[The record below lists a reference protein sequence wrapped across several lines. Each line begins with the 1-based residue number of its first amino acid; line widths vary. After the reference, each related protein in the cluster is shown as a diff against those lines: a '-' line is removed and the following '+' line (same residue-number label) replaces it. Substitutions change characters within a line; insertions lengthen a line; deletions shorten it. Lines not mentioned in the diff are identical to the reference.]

1 MAKKNDYRQY
11 LKQTFYGLID
21 RLDLSDLRKDFLK
34 NRWLDQ
40 VMWLEGRAT
49 KERNAHH
56 NLRMI
61 TIIGGVIV
69 PALIGFQKGNQK
81 WQEIVGWSAFGL
93 SQVVAV
99 SAAVEEF
106 FGHGEKYRSYR
117 NTAEG
122 LKIEGWQFFQMAGPY
137 RQFQTHS
144 EAYTIFAERVEQ
156 YIQQDLQGF
165 ISQLTERQEEGKK
178 QAGETATK
186 NAELAL
192 EKLNEQ
198 LQLRAQ
204 YEAQLRELEAEK
216 QRVQAERQQLEQERS
231 TPQPSNNEK
240 PAEQVAQAD
249 SDKQPDSSPVA
260 LNWQEDEEDID
271 STSVK
276 SDSVQ
281 YLNAS
286 EILAKI
292 KNNPISRNGTAGNH
306 LAETKPVS
314 TSQQVST
321 KLPMCGVELIK
332 EFEGCHLKAYN
343 DPRTG
348 GKPITIGWGTTRKRD
363 GSPWYLGETIS
374 QQEADELFIYQ
385 LETSYLP
392 DLMKIPCW
400 GELNP
405 HQQGALLSF
414 GYNLGSKFY
423 GASNFESMTRVL
435 KNKDWANIRETFIK
449 YRNPGSNVE
458 TGLRRR
464 REAEAELFLKP
475 YA

>member
-1 MAKKNDYRQY
+1 MAKKNDYSQY
-11 LKQTFYGLID
+11 LRQTFSGLID
-21 RLDLSDLRKDFLK
+21 QLDLSDLRKDFLK

-40 VMWLEGRAT
+40 VLWLEGRAT

-137 RQFQTHS
+137 RQFENHS

-156 YIQQDLQGF
+156 YIQQDLQVF
-165 ISQLTERQEEGKK
+165 IAQLTERQEAGKK
-178 QAGETATK
+178 QTQETATQ
-186 NAELAL
+186 NAELAV
-192 EKLNEQ
+192 ETLNEQ

-204 YEAQLRELEAEK
+204 YEAQLQELEAEK
-216 QRVQAERQQLEQERS
+216 QRVQAERQQLEQDRS
-231 TPQPSNNEK
+231 TPEDSDNEK
-240 PAEQVAQAD
+240 PASLTEQGN
-249 SDKQPDSSPVA
+249 SDQQTDLIPVSN
-260 LNWQEDEEDID
+260 LWQQEEEDRD
-271 STSVK
+271 STSLN
-276 SDSVQ
+276 SDSIK
-281 YLNAS
+281 YLSAN
-286 EILAKI
+286 EILAQI
-292 KNNPISRNGTAGNH
+292 KSNPISRNGTTSNQ
-306 LAETKPVS
+306 LTETKTQRVS
-314 TSQQVST
+314 TS
-321 KLPMCGVELIK
+321 LPMCGVELIK
-332 EFEGCHLKAYN
+332 KFEGCYLKAYP
-343 DPRTG
+343 DPLTG

-363 GSPWYLGETIS
+363 GSPWNLGESIS
-374 QQEADELFIYQ
+374 QQEADDLLMHQ

-400 GELNP
+400 SELNP
-405 HQQGALLSF
+405 NQRGALLSF

-423 GASNFESMTRVL
+423 GTPNFESMTRVL
-435 KNKDWANIRETFIK
+435 RNRDWASIRETFIK

-464 REAEAELFLKP
+464 REAEADLFLKP
-475 YA
+475 YK

>member
-11 LKQTFYGLID
+11 LKQTFFGLID

-49 KERNAHH
+49 KERNRHYK
-56 NLRMI
+56 LRMI
-61 TIIGGVIV
+61 TIVGGVIV

-99 SAAVEEF
+99 SAAIEEF
-106 FGHGEKYRSYR
+106 FGHGEKYRNYR

-137 RQFQTHS
+137 RQFDTHS
-144 EAYTIFAERVEQ
+144 DAYTIFAYRVEQ

-165 ISQLTERQEEGKK
+165 ISQLAQRQEEGNKK
-178 QAGETATK
+178 AEETATQ

-192 EKLNEQ
+192 SKLNEQ
-198 LQLRAQ
+198 LQLRAE
-204 YEAQLRELEAEK
+204 YEAQLRQLEAEK
-216 QRVQAERQQLEQERS
+216 QRAEASSQQLEQEREAS
-231 TPQPSNNEK
+231 QE
-240 PAEQVAQAD
+240 
-249 SDKQPDSSPVA
+249 SD
-260 LNWQEDEEDID
+260 D
-271 STSVK
+271 STSALQAAHVT
-276 SDSVQ
+276 SDNEPDLSSVAINWQQDEDDRDSTSLNAESVQ
-281 YLNAS
+281 YLSAS

-292 KNNPISRNGTAGNH
+292 KTNPIGGNGTVANK
-306 LAETKPVS
+306 LIEAKQVS
-314 TSQQVST
+314 TS
-321 KLPMCGVELIK
+321 LPMCGVELIK
-332 EFEGCHLKAYN
+332 KFEGCYLDAYP
-343 DPRTG
+343 DPLSGRE
-348 GKPITIGWGTTRKRD
+348 PITIGWGTTKKRD
-363 GSPWYLGETIS
+363 GSPWRLGESIP
-374 QQEADELFIYQ
+374 QQEADELLIYQ

-392 DLMKIPCW
+392 DLKKIPCW

-405 HQQGALLSF
+405 NQQGALLSF

-435 KNKDWANIRETFIK
+435 KNRDWANIRETFIK
-449 YRNPGSNVE
+449 YRNPGTNVE
-458 TGLRRR
+458 QGLRRR

-475 YA
+475 YT

>member
-1 MAKKNDYRQY
+1 MAKKQDYSQY
-11 LKQTFYGLID
+11 LRQIFCGLID
-21 RLDLSDLRKDFLK
+21 QLDLSDLRKDFLK

-40 VMWLEGRAT
+40 VMWLEGKAT

-106 FGHGEKYRSYR
+106 FGHGEKYRNYR

-137 RQFQTHS
+137 RQFNAHS
-144 EAYTIFAERVEQ
+144 DAYTIFAERVEQ

-165 ISQLTERQEEGKK
+165 ISQLTERQEAGNK
-178 QAGETATK
+178 QTQETVTK

-198 LQLRAQ
+198 LQLRVQ
-204 YEAQLRELEAEK
+204 YEAQLKELETEK
-216 QRVQAERQQLEQERS
+216 QRVQAERQQLEQERDD
-231 TPQPSNNEK
+231 EK
-240 PAEQVAQAD
+240 PALLAAQVD
-249 SDKQPDSSPVA
+249 SDKQSD
-260 LNWQEDEEDID
+260 LNAVGNLLQEDEEDRD
-271 STSVK
+271 STSLNA
-276 SDSVQ
+276 DSVQ
-281 YLNAS
+281 YLSAN

-292 KNNPISRNGTAGNH
+292 KTNPISRNVTATNQ
-306 LAETKPVS
+306 LTETKQVS
-314 TSQQVST
+314 TSI
-321 KLPMCGVELIK
+321 PMCGVELIK
-332 EFEGCHLKAYN
+332 KFEGCYLDAYK
-343 DPRTG
+343 DPLSG
-348 GKPITIGWGTTRKRD
+348 GLPITIGWGTTRKRD
-363 GSPWYLGETIS
+363 GSPWYMGERIS
-374 QQEADELFIYQ
+374 QQQADELLIYQ

-423 GASNFESMTRVL
+423 GLSNFESMTRVL

-458 TGLRRR
+458 QGLKRR
-464 REAEAELFLKP
+464 REAEADLFLKP
-475 YA
+475 YV

>member
-1 MAKKNDYRQY
+1 MAKKNDYREY
-11 LKQTFYGLID
+11 LKQNFSGLID

-137 RQFQTHS
+137 RQFNTHS
-144 EAYTIFAERVEQ
+144 DAYTIFAERVEQ

-178 QAGETATK
+178 EAGETATK

-192 EKLNEQ
+192 SNLNEQ
-198 LQLRAQ
+198 LKLRAQ
-204 YEAQLRELEAEK
+204 YEAQLMQLEAEK

-231 TPQPSNNEK
+231 APQQRDNEK
-240 PAEQVAQAD
+240 PALPAAQVD
-249 SDKQPDSSPVA
+249 SDKQSDLSPVGN
-260 LNWQEDEEDID
+260 LWQEDEKARDNT
-271 STSVK
+271 SLNANSVK
-276 SDSVQ
+276 
-281 YLNAS
+281 YLSAN

-292 KNNPISRNGTAGNH
+292 KNNPISRNGTAANQIT
-306 LAETKPVS
+306 ETKQVS
-314 TSQQVST
+314 TSVP
-321 KLPMCGVELIK
+321 LCGVELIK
-332 EFEGCHLKAYN
+332 TFEGFFPNAYP
-343 DPRTG
+343 DPLSG
-348 GKPITIGWGTTRKRD
+348 GLPITIGWGSTKKRD
-363 GSPWYLGETIS
+363 GSPWYMGDTIS
-374 QQEADELFIYQ
+374 KQEAHELLIYQ

-392 DLMKIPCW
+392 NLMKIPCW

-405 HQQGALLSF
+405 NQQGALLSF
-414 GYNLGSKFY
+414 GYNLGSNFY

-435 KNKDWANIRETFIK
+435 ANRDWANIRETFIK

-458 TGLRRR
+458 QGLRRR

-475 YA
+475 YP

>member
-1 MAKKNDYRQY
+1 MANKKDYREY
-11 LKQTFYGLID
+11 IKQTFSGLID
-21 RLDLSDLRKDFLK
+21 QLDLSDLRKTFLK

-106 FGHGEKYRSYR
+106 FGHGDKYRTYR

-137 RQFQTHS
+137 RQFNTHS
-144 EAYTIFAERVEQ
+144 DAYTIFAERVEQ

-165 ISQLTERQEEGKK
+165 ISQLTERQETSNK
-178 QAGETATK
+178 QAQETVTK
-186 NAELAL
+186 NTELAL

-198 LQLRAQ
+198 LQRAQ
-204 YEAQLRELEAEK
+204 YEAQLKELEAEK

-231 TPQPSNNEK
+231 APQESDDEK
-240 PAEQVAQAD
+240 PALLAAQVD
-249 SDKQPDSSPVA
+249 SDKQSDLSPVSN
-260 LNWQEDEEDID
+260 LWQEDEEDRD
-271 STSVK
+271 STSLNA
-276 SDSVQ
+276 DSVQ
-281 YLNAS
+281 YLSAN

-292 KNNPISRNGTAGNH
+292 KTNPISRNSTAANQ
-306 LAETKPVS
+306 LTQTKQVS
-314 TSQQVST
+314 TS
-321 KLPMCGVELIK
+321 LPMCAVEIIK
-332 EFEGCHLKAYN
+332 KFEGCYLNAYP
-343 DPRTG
+343 DPLSG
-348 GKPITIGWGTTRKRD
+348 GLPITIGWGTTRKRD
-363 GSPWYLGETIS
+363 GSPWCMGESIS
-374 QQEADELFIYQ
+374 QQQADEMLIYQ

-400 GELNP
+400 SELNP

-423 GASNFESMTRVL
+423 GASNFESMTKVL

-458 TGLRRR
+458 QGLRRR

-475 YA
+475 LS

>member
-1 MAKKNDYRQY
+1 MAKKQDYSQY
-11 LKQTFYGLID
+11 LRQIFCGLID
-21 RLDLSDLRKDFLK
+21 QLDLSDLRKDFLK

-40 VMWLEGRAT
+40 VMWLEGKAT

-106 FGHGEKYRSYR
+106 FGHGEKYRNYR

-137 RQFQTHS
+137 RQFNAHS
-144 EAYTIFAERVEQ
+144 DAYTIFAERVEQ

-165 ISQLTERQEEGKK
+165 ISQLTERQEAGNK
-178 QAGETATK
+178 QTQETVTK

-198 LQLRAQ
+198 LQLRTQ
-204 YEAQLRELEAEK
+204 YEAQLKELETEK
-216 QRVQAERQQLEQERS
+216 QRVQAERQQLEQERD
-231 TPQPSNNEK
+231 NEK
-240 PAEQVAQAD
+240 PALLAAQVD
-249 SDKQPDSSPVA
+249 SDKQSD
-260 LNWQEDEEDID
+260 LNAVGNLLQEDEEDRD
-271 STSVK
+271 STSLNA
-276 SDSVQ
+276 DSVQ
-281 YLNAS
+281 YLSAN

-292 KNNPISRNGTAGNH
+292 KSNPISRNATATNQ
-306 LAETKPVS
+306 LTETKQVS
-314 TSQQVST
+314 TS
-321 KLPMCGVELIK
+321 LPMCGVELIK
-332 EFEGCHLKAYN
+332 KFEGCYLDAYK
-343 DPRTG
+343 DPLSG
-348 GKPITIGWGTTRKRD
+348 GLPITIGWGTTRKRD
-363 GSPWYLGETIS
+363 GSPWYMGERIS
-374 QQEADELFIYQ
+374 QQQADELLIHQ

-423 GASNFESMTRVL
+423 GLSNFESMTRVL

-458 TGLRRR
+458 QGLRRR
-464 REAEAELFLKP
+464 REAEADLFLKP
-475 YA
+475 YV

>member
-1 MAKKNDYRQY
+1 MAKKENYSQY
-11 LKQTFYGLID
+11 IKQTFSGLID

-40 VMWLEGRAT
+40 LMWLEGRAT

-81 WQEIVGWSAFGL
+81 WQEVVGWSAFGL

-137 RQFQTHS
+137 RQFNTHS
-144 EAYTIFAERVEQ
+144 DAYTIFAERVEQ

-165 ISQLTERQEEGKK
+165 ISQLTERQEGSNK
-178 QAGETATK
+178 QTQETVTK

-204 YEAQLRELEAEK
+204 YETQLKELEVEK
-216 QRVQAERQQLEQERS
+216 QRVQAERQQLEKESDDDKLALQ
-231 TPQPSNNEK
+231 
-240 PAEQVAQAD
+240 AAQVD
-249 SDKQPDSSPVA
+249 SDKQSDLSPIS
-260 LNWQEDEEDID
+260 NSWQEDEEDRD
-271 STSVK
+271 STSLNA
-276 SDSVQ
+276 DSVQ
-281 YLNAS
+281 YLSAS

-292 KNNPISRNGTAGNH
+292 KSNPIIRNGIAANQLT
-306 LAETKPVS
+306 ETKQVS
-314 TSQQVST
+314 TS
-321 KLPMCGVELIK
+321 LPMCGVELIK
-332 EFEGCHLKAYN
+332 YYEGRYLKAYP
-343 DPRTG
+343 DPLSG
-348 GKPITIGWGTTRKRD
+348 GKPITIGYGSTRKRD
-363 GSPWYLGETIS
+363 GSPWCLGESIS
-374 QQEADELFIYQ
+374 EQECHDLLIYQ

-400 GELNP
+400 SELNP

-423 GASNFESMTRVL
+423 GTPNFESMTRVL
-435 KNKDWANIRETFIK
+435 KNGDWANIRETFIK
-449 YRNPGSNVE
+449 YRNPGTNVE
-458 TGLRRR
+458 QGLRKR
-464 REAEAELFLKP
+464 REAEAELFLKSYP
-475 YA
+475 

>member
-1 MAKKNDYRQY
+1 MAKKNDYGQY
-11 LKQTFYGLID
+11 LKQNFSGLID

-137 RQFQTHS
+137 RQFNTHS
-144 EAYTIFAERVEQ
+144 DAYTIFAERVEQ

-178 QAGETATK
+178 EAGETATK

-192 EKLNEQ
+192 SNLNEQ
-198 LQLRAQ
+198 LELRAQ
-204 YEAQLRELEAEK
+204 YEAQLRQLEAEK

-231 TPQPSNNEK
+231 ARQQSDNEK
-240 PAEQVAQAD
+240 PALLAAPVE
-249 SDKQPDSSPVA
+249 SDKQPNLSPVDS
-260 LNWQEDEEDID
+260 LSQEDEEDRD
-271 STSVK
+271 SS
-276 SDSVQ
+276 SLNADSVQ
-281 YLNAS
+281 YLSAN

-292 KNNPISRNGTAGNH
+292 KSNPISRNGTAANH
-306 LAETKPVS
+306 LTKTKQVS
-314 TSQQVST
+314 TSI
-321 KLPMCGVELIK
+321 PMCGVELIK
-332 EFEGCHLKAYN
+332 KFEGCYLNAYP
-343 DPRTG
+343 DPLSG
-348 GKPITIGWGTTRKRD
+348 GIPITIGWGTTRKRD
-363 GSPWYLGETIS
+363 GSPWYMGESIS
-374 QQEADELFIYQ
+374 QQQADELLIYQ

-392 DLMKIPCW
+392 DLVKIPCW

-405 HQQGALLSF
+405 NQQGALLSF

-423 GASNFESMTRVL
+423 GAANFESMTRVL

-458 TGLRRR
+458 QGLRRR

-475 YA
+475 YP

>member
-1 MAKKNDYRQY
+1 MAKKEDYGQY
-11 LKQTFYGLID
+11 LKKNFSGLID

-40 VMWLEGRAT
+40 LMWLEARAT

-69 PALIGFQKGNQK
+69 PALIGFQKGEQK
-81 WQEIVGWSAFGL
+81 WQEIVGWTAFGL

-106 FGHGEKYRSYR
+106 FGHGDKYRNYR

-137 RQFQTHS
+137 HQFNTHS
-144 EAYTIFAERVEQ
+144 DAYTIFAERVEQ

-165 ISQLTERQEEGKK
+165 ISQLAERQDVSNK
-178 QAGETATK
+178 QTQETTTK

-204 YEAQLRELEAEK
+204 YEAQLKELEAEK
-216 QRVQAERQQLEQERS
+216 QRVQAERQQLEQRS
-231 TPQPSNNEK
+231 APQESDDEK
-240 PAEQVAQAD
+240 PALVALKED
-249 SDKQPDSSPVA
+249 SDKQPDLSPVNN
-260 LNWQEDEEDID
+260 LWQDDEEDCD
-271 STSVK
+271 STS
-276 SDSVQ
+276 
-281 YLNAS
+281 LNANS
-286 EILAKI
+286 VEYLSANEILAKI
-292 KNNPISRNGTAGNH
+292 KSSPISKNVTTTNQ
-306 LAETKPVS
+306 LTETKKVS
-314 TSQQVST
+314 TS
-321 KLPMCGVELIK
+321 LPMCGVELIK
-332 EFEGCHLKAYN
+332 QFEGCYLKAYP
-343 DPRTG
+343 DPLTG
-348 GKPITIGWGTTRKRD
+348 GKPITIGWGSTRKRD
-363 GSPWYLGETIS
+363 GSPWCLGESIS
-374 QQEADELFIYQ
+374 QQEADALLIHQ

-400 GELNP
+400 SELNS

-435 KNKDWANIRETFIK
+435 KNRDWANIRETFIK

-458 TGLRRR
+458 KGLRRR
-464 REAEAELFLKP
+464 REAEADLFLKP
-475 YA
+475 YP

>member
-11 LKQTFYGLID
+11 LKQNFSGLID

-49 KERNAHH
+49 KERNAHY

-137 RQFQTHS
+137 RQFNTHS
-144 EAYTIFAERVEQ
+144 DAYTIFAERVEQ

-178 QAGETATK
+178 EIGETATK

-192 EKLNEQ
+192 SNLNEQ
-198 LQLRAQ
+198 LEIRAQ
-204 YEAQLRELEAEK
+204 YEAQFRQLEAEK

-231 TPQPSNNEK
+231 APQESDNEK
-240 PAEQVAQAD
+240 PALLAAQVD
-249 SDKQPDSSPVA
+249 SDKQPDLSPVGN
-260 LNWQEDEEDID
+260 LWQEDEEDRD
-271 STSVK
+271 STSLNA
-276 SDSVQ
+276 DSVK
-281 YLNAS
+281 YLSAN

-292 KNNPISRNGTAGNH
+292 KNNPISRNGTAANQ
-306 LAETKPVS
+306 LTQTKQVS
-314 TSQQVST
+314 TSI
-321 KLPMCGVELIK
+321 PMCGVELIK
-332 EFEGCHLKAYN
+332 KFEGCYLNAYP
-343 DPRTG
+343 DPLSG
-348 GKPITIGWGTTRKRD
+348 GIPITIGWGTTRKRD
-363 GSPWYLGETIS
+363 GSPWYMGESIS
-374 QQEADELFIYQ
+374 QQQADELLIYQ

-405 HQQGALLSF
+405 NQQGALLSF

-423 GASNFESMTRVL
+423 GLSNFESMTRVL

-458 TGLRRR
+458 QGLRRR

-475 YA
+475 YP

>member
-1 MAKKNDYRQY
+1 MANKQDYSQY
-11 LKQTFYGLID
+11 LRQIFCGLID
-21 RLDLSDLRKDFLK
+21 QLDLSDLRKDFLK

-40 VMWLEGRAT
+40 VMWLEGKAT

-106 FGHGEKYRSYR
+106 FGHGEKYRNYR

-137 RQFQTHS
+137 RQFNAHS
-144 EAYTIFAERVEQ
+144 DAYTIFAERVEQ

-165 ISQLTERQEEGKK
+165 ISQLTERQEAGNK
-178 QAGETATK
+178 QAQETVTK

-198 LQLRAQ
+198 LQLRVQ
-204 YEAQLRELEAEK
+204 YEAQLKELETEK
-216 QRVQAERQQLEQERS
+216 QRVQAEKQQLEQERD
-231 TPQPSNNEK
+231 NEK
-240 PAEQVAQAD
+240 SVLLVAQVG
-249 SDKQPDSSPVA
+249 SDKQPDLSPVGN
-260 LNWQEDEEDID
+260 LSQEDEEDRD
-271 STSVK
+271 STSLNT
-276 SDSVQ
+276 DSVQ
-281 YLNAS
+281 YLSAN

-292 KNNPISRNGTAGNH
+292 KTNSISKNSTVANQ
-306 LAETKPVS
+306 LTETK
-314 TSQQVST
+314 QVST
-321 KLPMCGVELIK
+321 NLPMCGVELIK
-332 EFEGCHLKAYN
+332 HFEDFYAGAYP
-343 DPRTG
+343 DPLTKRE
-348 GKPITIGWGTTRKRD
+348 PITIGYGSTKKRD
-363 GSPWYLGETIS
+363 GSPWHLGDRITEP
-374 QQEADELFIYQ
+374 EAYDLLIYQ

-405 HQQGALLSF
+405 NQQGALLSF

-423 GASNFESMTRVL
+423 GAPNFESMTRVL

-458 TGLRRR
+458 QGLRRR

-475 YA
+475 LPLKV

>member
-1 MAKKNDYRQY
+1 MAKKEHYSQY
-11 LKQTFYGLID
+11 LRQVFCGLID

-40 VMWLEGRAT
+40 VMWLEGKAT

-106 FGHGEKYRSYR
+106 FGHGEKYRNYR

-137 RQFQTHS
+137 RQFNAHS
-144 EAYTIFAERVEQ
+144 DAYTIFAERVEQ

-165 ISQLTERQEEGKK
+165 ISQLTERQETGTK
-178 QAGETATK
+178 QAQETVTK

-204 YEAQLRELEAEK
+204 YEAQLKELEAEK
-216 QRVQAERQQLEQERS
+216 QRIQVEKQQLEQERS
-231 TPQPSNNEK
+231 APQDSDDGK
-240 PAEQVAQAD
+240 PALLAAQVD
-249 SDKQPDSSPVA
+249 SDKQPDLSPVSN
-260 LNWQEDEEDID
+260 LWQEDEEDRD
-271 STSVK
+271 SNSLNA
-276 SDSVQ
+276 DSVQ
-281 YLNAS
+281 YLSAN
-286 EILAKI
+286 EILVKI
-292 KNNPISRNGTAGNH
+292 KSNPISRNATATNQ
-306 LAETKPVS
+306 LTETKQVS
-314 TSQQVST
+314 TS
-321 KLPMCGVELIK
+321 LPMCGVELIK
-332 EFEGCHLKAYN
+332 KFEGCYLDAYK
-343 DPRTG
+343 DPLSG
-348 GKPITIGWGTTRKRD
+348 GLPITIGWGTTRKRD
-363 GSPWYLGETIS
+363 GSPWYMGERIS
-374 QQEADELFIYQ
+374 QQQADELLIYQ

-458 TGLRRR
+458 QGLRRR

-475 YA
+475 LP

>member
-1 MAKKNDYRQY
+1 MAKKQDYSQY
-11 LKQTFYGLID
+11 LRQIFCGLID
-21 RLDLSDLRKDFLK
+21 QLDLSDLRKDFLK

-40 VMWLEGRAT
+40 VMWLEGKAT

-106 FGHGEKYRSYR
+106 FGHGEKYRNYR

-137 RQFQTHS
+137 RQFNAHS
-144 EAYTIFAERVEQ
+144 DAYTIFAERVEQ

-165 ISQLTERQEEGKK
+165 ISQLTERQETGNK
-178 QAGETATK
+178 QAQETVTK

-204 YEAQLRELEAEK
+204 YEAQLKELEAEK
-216 QRVQAERQQLEQERS
+216 QRVQAEKQQLEQERDDA
-231 TPQPSNNEK
+231 K
-240 PAEQVAQAD
+240 PALLVAQED
-249 SDKQPDSSPVA
+249 SDKEPDLNPVG
-260 LNWQEDEEDID
+260 NFSQEDEEDRD
-271 STSVK
+271 STSLNA
-276 SDSVQ
+276 DSVQ
-281 YLNAS
+281 YLSAN

-292 KNNPISRNGTAGNH
+292 KSNPISRNATATNQ
-306 LAETKPVS
+306 LTETKQVS
-314 TSQQVST
+314 TS
-321 KLPMCGVELIK
+321 LPMCGVELIK
-332 EFEGCHLKAYN
+332 KFEGCYLDAYK
-343 DPRTG
+343 DPLSG
-348 GKPITIGWGTTRKRD
+348 GLPITIGWGTTRKRD
-363 GSPWYLGETIS
+363 GSPWYMGERIS
-374 QQEADELFIYQ
+374 QQQADELLIYQ

-435 KNKDWANIRETFIK
+435 KNRDWANIRETFIK

-458 TGLRRR
+458 QGLRRR
-464 REAEAELFLKP
+464 REAEADLFLKP
-475 YA
+475 YV

>member
-1 MAKKNDYRQY
+1 MGKKEDYSQY
-11 LKQTFYGLID
+11 LRQVFCGLID

-40 VMWLEGRAT
+40 LMWLEGRAT

-106 FGHGEKYRSYR
+106 FGHGEKYRNYR

-137 RQFQTHS
+137 RQFNTHS

-165 ISQLTERQEEGKK
+165 ISQLTERQEAGTK
-178 QAGETATK
+178 QTQETVTK

-204 YEAQLRELEAEK
+204 YEAQLKELEAEK
-216 QRVQAERQQLEQERS
+216 QRVQAERQQLEQERDDA
-231 TPQPSNNEK
+231 K
-240 PAEQVAQAD
+240 PALLTAQED
-249 SDKQPDSSPVA
+249 SDKQPDLSPVGN
-260 LNWQEDEEDID
+260 LLQEDEEDRD
-271 STSVK
+271 STSLNPN
-276 SDSVQ
+276 SVQ
-281 YLNAS
+281 YLSAN
-286 EILAKI
+286 EILVKI
-292 KNNPISRNGTAGNH
+292 KSNPISKNGTATNQPT
-306 LAETKPVS
+306 ETKQVS
-314 TSQQVST
+314 TS
-321 KLPMCGVELIK
+321 LPMCGVELIK
-332 EFEGCHLKAYN
+332 KFEGCYLNAYK
-343 DPRTG
+343 DPLSG
-348 GKPITIGWGTTRKRD
+348 GLPITIGWGTTRKRD
-363 GSPWYLGETIS
+363 GSPWYMGDSIS
-374 QQEADELFIYQ
+374 QQQADELLIYQ

-392 DLMKIPCW
+392 DLMKIPYW
-400 GELNP
+400 SELNP
-405 HQQGALLSF
+405 NQQGALLSF

-423 GASNFESMTRVL
+423 GLSNFESMTRVL
-435 KNKDWANIRETFIK
+435 KNRDWANIRETFIK

-458 TGLRRR
+458 QGLRRR
-464 REAEAELFLKP
+464 REAEADLFLKP

>member
-1 MAKKNDYRQY
+1 MANKKDYREY
-11 LKQTFYGLID
+11 LKQTFCGLID
-21 RLDLSDLRKDFLK
+21 QLDLSDLRKDFLK

-137 RQFQTHS
+137 RQFNAHS
-144 EAYTIFAERVEQ
+144 DAYTIFAERVEQ

-165 ISQLTERQEEGKK
+165 ISQLTERQEGSNK
-178 QAGETATK
+178 QTQETVTK
-186 NAELAL
+186 NTELAL

-204 YEAQLRELEAEK
+204 YEAQLKELEAEK
-216 QRVQAERQQLEQERS
+216 QRVQAERQQLEKES
-231 TPQPSNNEK
+231 DGEK
-240 PAEQVAQAD
+240 PALLVAQVD
-249 SDKQPDSSPVA
+249 SDKQPDLSPVGN
-260 LNWQEDEEDID
+260 LSQEDEEDRD
-271 STSVK
+271 STSLNAN
-276 SDSVQ
+276 SVQ
-281 YLNAS
+281 YLSAN
-286 EILAKI
+286 EILVKI
-292 KNNPISRNGTAGNH
+292 KSNPISRNVTATNQ
-306 LAETKPVS
+306 LTETKQVS
-314 TSQQVST
+314 TS
-321 KLPMCGVELIK
+321 LPMCGVELIK
-332 EFEGCHLKAYN
+332 KFEGCYLNAYK
-343 DPRTG
+343 DPLSG
-348 GKPITIGWGTTRKRD
+348 GLPITIGWGTTRKRD
-363 GSPWYLGETIS
+363 GSPWYMGDSIS
-374 QQEADELFIYQ
+374 QQQADDLLIYQ

-435 KNKDWANIRETFIK
+435 KNKDWASIRETFIK

-458 TGLRRR
+458 QGLKRR

-475 YA
+475 LPLKV

>member
-1 MAKKNDYRQY
+1 MAKKQDYSQY
-11 LKQTFYGLID
+11 LRQIFSGLID
-21 RLDLSDLRKDFLK
+21 QLDLSDLRKDFLK

-40 VMWLEGRAT
+40 VMWLEGKAT

-137 RQFQTHS
+137 RQFNAHS
-144 EAYTIFAERVEQ
+144 DAYTIFAERVEQ

-165 ISQLTERQEEGKK
+165 ISQLTERQETGNK
-178 QAGETATK
+178 QAQETVTK

-204 YEAQLRELEAEK
+204 YEAQLKELETEK
-216 QRVQAERQQLEQERS
+216 QRVQAEKQQLEQERS
-231 TPQPSNNEK
+231 APQESDDGK
-240 PAEQVAQAD
+240 PALLAAQVD
-249 SDKQPDSSPVA
+249 SDKQPDLSAVGN
-260 LNWQEDEEDID
+260 LLQEDEEDRD
-271 STSVK
+271 STSLNA
-276 SDSVQ
+276 DSVQ
-281 YLNAS
+281 YLSAN

-292 KNNPISRNGTAGNH
+292 KSNPISRNATAANQITE
-306 LAETKPVS
+306 AKQVS
-314 TSQQVST
+314 TS
-321 KLPMCGVELIK
+321 LPMCGVELIK
-332 EFEGCHLKAYN
+332 KFEGCYLNAYK
-343 DPRTG
+343 DPLSG
-348 GKPITIGWGTTRKRD
+348 GLPITIGWGTTRKRD
-363 GSPWYLGETIS
+363 GSPWYMGESIS
-374 QQEADELFIYQ
+374 QQQADDLLIYQ

-458 TGLRRR
+458 QGLRRR

-475 YA
+475 LPLKV

>member
-11 LKQTFYGLID
+11 LKQSFSGLID

-81 WQEIVGWSAFGL
+81 WQEIAGWSAFGL

-137 RQFQTHS
+137 RQFKTHS
-144 EAYTIFAERVEQ
+144 DAYTIFAERVEQ

-165 ISQLTERQEEGKK
+165 ISQLTERQEAGNK
-178 QAGETATK
+178 QTQETATK
-186 NAELAL
+186 NTELAL
-192 EKLNEQ
+192 ENLNEQ

-204 YEAQLRELEAEK
+204 YEAQLKEVEAEK
-216 QRVQAERQQLEQERS
+216 QRIQTERQQLEQERS
-231 TPQPSNNEK
+231 AIQQSDKEK
-240 PAEQVAQAD
+240 PALLSAQL
-249 SDKQPDSSPVA
+249 DKQPDLSPVGN
-260 LNWQEDEEDID
+260 LWQEDEEDRD
-271 STSVK
+271 STSLNA
-276 SDSVQ
+276 DSVK
-281 YLNAS
+281 YLSAN

-292 KNNPISRNGTAGNH
+292 KNNPISRNGTA
-306 LAETKPVS
+306 ATQPTETKQVS
-314 TSQQVST
+314 TSI
-321 KLPMCGVELIK
+321 PMCGVELIK
-332 EFEGCHLKAYN
+332 KFEGCYLNAYP
-343 DPRTG
+343 DPLSG
-348 GKPITIGWGTTRKRD
+348 GLPITIGWGTTRKRD
-363 GSPWYLGETIS
+363 GSPWYMGDSIS
-374 QQEADELFIYQ
+374 QQQADELLIYQ

-392 DLMKIPCW
+392 DLMKIPSW

-405 HQQGALLSF
+405 NQQGALLSF

-435 KNKDWANIRETFIK
+435 KNRDWANIRETFIK

-458 TGLRRR
+458 QGLRRR

-475 YA
+475 YP

>member
-1 MAKKNDYRQY
+1 MAKKNDYSQY

-69 PALIGFQKGNQK
+69 PALIGFEKGNQK

-137 RQFQTHS
+137 RQYNNHS

-156 YIQQDLQGF
+156 YIQQDVQGF
-165 ISQLTERQEEGKK
+165 ISQLTERQEGSSK
-178 QAGETATK
+178 QTQETVSK

-192 EKLNEQ
+192 ENLNEQ

-204 YEAQLRELEAEK
+204 YEAQLQELEAEK
-216 QRVQAERQQLEQERS
+216 QRIQAEKQQWEQERS
-231 TPQPSNNEK
+231 APQQSNNE
-240 PAEQVAQAD
+240 QVTQGDSDGQAD
-249 SDKQPDSSPVA
+249 
-260 LNWQEDEEDID
+260 LNSAVNFWQDDEEDRD
-271 STSVK
+271 STSLNA
-276 SDSVQ
+276 DSVQ
-281 YLNAS
+281 YLSTN
-286 EILAKI
+286 EILAKV
-292 KNNPISRNGTAGNH
+292 KNNPISRNGTAPNQ
-306 LAETKPVS
+306 LVETK
-314 TSQQVST
+314 QLST

-332 EFEGCHLKAYN
+332 KFEGCYLKAYP
-343 DPRTG
+343 DPLSG
-348 GKPITIGWGTTRKRD
+348 GLPITIGWGTTRKRD
-363 GSPWYLGETIS
+363 GSPWYLGESIS
-374 QQEADELFIYQ
+374 QQEADDLLIYQ

-392 DLMKIPCW
+392 DLMRIPCW

-423 GASNFESMTRVL
+423 GSSGFDSMTRVI
-435 KNKDWANIRETFIK
+435 NNRDWANMRETFIK
-449 YRNPGSNVE
+449 YRNPGTNVE
-458 TGLRRR
+458 QGLRRR
-464 REAEAELFLKP
+464 REAEADLFLKP
-475 YA
+475 YP

>member
-1 MAKKNDYRQY
+1 MAKKNDYSQY

-21 RLDLSDLRKDFLK
+21 QLDLSDLRKEFLK

-40 VMWLEGRAT
+40 VMWLERRAT

-61 TIIGGVIV
+61 TIVGGVIV
-69 PALIGFQKGNQK
+69 PALIGFQKGDQK
-81 WQEIVGWSAFGL
+81 WQEIIGWTAFGL

-99 SAAVEEF
+99 SAAIEEF
-106 FGHGEKYRSYR
+106 FGHGDKYRNYR

-137 RQFQTHS
+137 RQFHTHS

-165 ISQLTERQEEGKK
+165 IAQLTERQEASNKEA
-178 QAGETATK
+178 QETVTK

-198 LQLRAQ
+198 LQLKAQ
-204 YEAQLRELEAEK
+204 YEAQLKELEAEK
-216 QRVQAERQQLEQERS
+216 QRFQAEKQQLEQEHDGD
-231 TPQPSNNEK
+231 K
-240 PAEQVAQAD
+240 PALPAGQVG
-249 SDKQPDSSPVA
+249 SDKQPDLSVVGN
-260 LNWQEDEEDID
+260 LWKEDEEDRD
-271 STSVK
+271 STS
-276 SDSVQ
+276 
-281 YLNAS
+281 LNANS
-286 EILAKI
+286 VEYLSANEILAKI
-292 KNNPISRNGTAGNH
+292 KRNPINKNGTAANEIT
-306 LAETKPVS
+306 ATKQVS
-314 TSQQVST
+314 TS
-321 KLPMCGVELIK
+321 LPMCGVELIK
-332 EFEGCHLKAYN
+332 KFEGCYLKAYP
-343 DPRTG
+343 DPLTG
-348 GKPITIGWGTTRKRD
+348 GKPITIGWGSTRKRD
-363 GSPWYLGETIS
+363 GSPWYLGESIS
-374 QQEADELFIYQ
+374 QQEADELLIYQ

-400 GELNP
+400 SELNP
-405 HQQGALLSF
+405 NQQGALLSF

-423 GASNFESMTRVL
+423 GASNFESMTRVI
-435 KNKDWANIRETFIK
+435 KNRDWANIRETFLK

-458 TGLRRR
+458 QGLRRR

-475 YA
+475 YS

>member
-11 LKQTFYGLID
+11 LKQSFSGLID

-81 WQEIVGWSAFGL
+81 WQEIAGWSAFGL

-137 RQFQTHS
+137 RQFKTHS
-144 EAYTIFAERVEQ
+144 DAYTIFAERVEQ

-165 ISQLTERQEEGKK
+165 ISQLTERQEAGNK
-178 QAGETATK
+178 QTQETATK
-186 NAELAL
+186 NTELAL
-192 EKLNEQ
+192 ENLNEQ

-204 YEAQLRELEAEK
+204 YEAQLKEVEAEK
-216 QRVQAERQQLEQERS
+216 QRIQTERQQLEQERS
-231 TPQPSNNEK
+231 AIQQSDKEK
-240 PAEQVAQAD
+240 PALLSAQ
-249 SDKQPDSSPVA
+249 SDKQPDLSPVGN
-260 LNWQEDEEDID
+260 LWQEDEEDRD
-271 STSVK
+271 STSLNA
-276 SDSVQ
+276 DSVK
-281 YLNAS
+281 YLSAN

-292 KNNPISRNGTAGNH
+292 KNNPISRNGTA
-306 LAETKPVS
+306 ATQPTETKQVS
-314 TSQQVST
+314 TSI
-321 KLPMCGVELIK
+321 PMCGVELIK
-332 EFEGCHLKAYN
+332 KFEGCYLNAYP
-343 DPRTG
+343 DPLSG
-348 GKPITIGWGTTRKRD
+348 GLPITIGWGTTRKRD
-363 GSPWYLGETIS
+363 GSPWYMGDSIS
-374 QQEADELFIYQ
+374 QQQADELLIYQ

-392 DLMKIPCW
+392 DLMKIPSW

-405 HQQGALLSF
+405 NQQGALLSF

-435 KNKDWANIRETFIK
+435 KNRDWANIRETFIK

-458 TGLRRR
+458 QGLRRR

-475 YA
+475 YP

>member
-1 MAKKNDYRQY
+1 MAKKNDYSQY
-11 LKQTFYGLID
+11 LKQTFSGLID

-49 KERNAHH
+49 KARNAHY

-69 PALIGFQKGNQK
+69 PALIGFEKGNQK

-106 FGHGEKYRSYR
+106 FGHGEKYRNYR

-122 LKIEGWQFFQMAGPY
+122 MKIEGWQFFQMTGPY
-137 RQFQTHS
+137 RQFRTHS
-144 EAYTIFAERVEQ
+144 EAYTIFAQRVEQ

-165 ISQLTERQEEGKK
+165 ISQLTERQEESNK
-178 QAGETATK
+178 QIQETATK

-192 EKLNEQ
+192 ENLNEQ
-198 LQLRAQ
+198 LQAQ
-204 YEAQLRELEAEK
+204 YEARLQELEAEK
-216 QRVQAERQQLEQERS
+216 ERVQAKGQQLEPES
-231 TPQPSNNEK
+231 SAPQQSDDEK
-240 PAEQVAQAD
+240 LAQQVAQAD
-249 SDKQPDSSPVA
+249 LDQQSDLSFVGN
-260 LNWQEDEEDID
+260 LWQQDEQDRD
-271 STSVK
+271 STSLNA
-276 SDSVQ
+276 DSVK
-281 YLNAS
+281 YLDAN
-286 EILAKI
+286 EILAQMKS
-292 KNNPISRNGTAGNH
+292 NPISRNGTAANQ
-306 LAETKPVS
+306 LVETK
-314 TSQQVST
+314 QVST
-321 KLPMCGVELIK
+321 GLPMCGVELIK
-332 EFEGCHLKAYN
+332 EFEGCYLNAYP
-343 DPRTG
+343 DPKTG
-348 GKPITIGWGTTRKRD
+348 RLPITIGWGSTRKRD
-363 GSPWYLGETIS
+363 GSLWSMGETIS
-374 QQEADELFIYQ
+374 QQEADELLIYQ

-423 GASNFESMTRVL
+423 GGSNFESMTRVL
-435 KNKDWANIRETFIK
+435 KNKDWDNIRETFIK

-458 TGLRRR
+458 QGLRRR
-464 REAEAELFLKP
+464 REAEAKLFLKP
-475 YA
+475 YPS

>member
-1 MAKKNDYRQY
+1 MGKKNDYSQY
-11 LKQTFYGLID
+11 LRQTFSGLID
-21 RLDLSDLRKDFLK
+21 QLDLTELRKEFLK

-40 VMWLEGRAT
+40 VLWLEGKAT

-69 PALIGFQKGNQK
+69 PALIGFQKGDQK
-81 WQEIVGWSAFGL
+81 WQEVLGWTAFGL

-99 SAAVEEF
+99 SAAIEEF
-106 FGHGEKYRSYR
+106 FGHGEKYRNYR

-137 RQFQTHS
+137 RHYPNHS

-165 ISQLTERQEEGKK
+165 ISQLTEQQEAGK
-178 QAGETATK
+178 QTQETAAK

-192 EKLNEQ
+192 DNLNEQ

-204 YEAQLRELEAEK
+204 YEAKLRELEAEK
-216 QRVQAERQQLEQERS
+216 QRVQEEREQKEQNNTGSQEGEQE
-231 TPQPSNNEK
+231 K
-240 PAEQVAQAD
+240 PVATDGQEN
-249 SDKQPDSSPVA
+249 SDQQPDLIPISN
-260 LNWQEDEEDID
+260 LWQDDTEERD
-271 STSVK
+271 STSLNP
-276 SDSVQ
+276 DSIK
-281 YLNAS
+281 YLSAS
-286 EILAKI
+286 EILAQI
-292 KNNPISRNGTAGNH
+292 KNNPISKNGTTSNQ
-306 LAETKPVS
+306 LTETK
-314 TSQQVST
+314 TTTAST

-332 EFEGCHLKAYN
+332 KFEGCYLNAYP
-343 DPRTG
+343 DPLTG

-363 GSPWYLGETIS
+363 GSPWNLGESIS
-374 QQEADELFIYQ
+374 QQEADNLLIHQ

-405 HQQGALLSF
+405 NQQGALLSF
-414 GYNLGSKFY
+414 GYNLGSRFY

-435 KNKDWANIRETFIK
+435 KNRDWANIRETFIK

-458 TGLRRR
+458 KGLRRR
-464 REAEAELFLKP
+464 REAEADLFLKP
-475 YA
+475 YP

>member
-1 MAKKNDYRQY
+1 MAKKQDYSQY
-11 LKQTFYGLID
+11 LRQIFCGLID
-21 RLDLSDLRKDFLK
+21 QLDLSDLRKDFLK

-40 VMWLEGRAT
+40 VMWLEGKAT

-106 FGHGEKYRSYR
+106 FGHGEKYRNYR

-137 RQFQTHS
+137 RQFNAHS
-144 EAYTIFAERVEQ
+144 DAYTIFAERVEQ

-165 ISQLTERQEEGKK
+165 ISQLTERQEAGNK
-178 QAGETATK
+178 QTQETVTK

-198 LQLRAQ
+198 LQLRTQ
-204 YEAQLRELEAEK
+204 YEAQLKELETEK
-216 QRVQAERQQLEQERS
+216 QRVQAERQQLEQERD
-231 TPQPSNNEK
+231 NEK
-240 PAEQVAQAD
+240 PALLAAQVD
-249 SDKQPDSSPVA
+249 SDKQSD
-260 LNWQEDEEDID
+260 LNAVGNLSQEDEEDRD
-271 STSVK
+271 STSLNA
-276 SDSVQ
+276 DSVQ
-281 YLNAS
+281 YLSAN

-292 KNNPISRNGTAGNH
+292 KSNPISRNVTATNQ
-306 LAETKPVS
+306 LTETKQVS
-314 TSQQVST
+314 TSI
-321 KLPMCGVELIK
+321 PMCGVELIK
-332 EFEGCHLKAYN
+332 KFEGCYLDAYK
-343 DPRTG
+343 DPLSG
-348 GKPITIGWGTTRKRD
+348 GLPITIGWGTTRKRD
-363 GSPWYLGETIS
+363 GSPWYMGERIS
-374 QQEADELFIYQ
+374 QQQADELLIYQ

-400 GELNP
+400 SELNP

-423 GASNFESMTRVL
+423 GLSNFESMTRVL

-458 TGLRRR
+458 QGLRRR
-464 REAEAELFLKP
+464 REAEADLFLKP
-475 YA
+475 YV